1 VTDAQI
7 WGEGILPGT
16 VSGSNVRAMT
26 TFVLV
31 HGAWGGSYG
40 FKYVRGPLRD
50 AGHEVFTPSLT
61 GIGERV
67 HLASPQVDLTTH
79 VTDVVN
85 TILYED
91 LTDIVLLGYS
101 YGGMVVTGA
110 LEHVADRV
118 AHLVYLDA
126 FKPENGQ
133 SLRDMSRAP
142 YGATAVGPGG
152 SWLVEPLYRP
162 LDDTGQVDWFQ
173 ARRSWHPVGC
183 FTEPVRL
190 AKPLEDFPFTRT
202 YVKALQEP
210 QAAAGT
216 GNSAFWRAAEYAK
229 SNPAWRYREIDT
241 DHMIPVNK
249 PAEMAELL
257 LELT

>member
-1 VTDAQI
+1 MHHQI
-7 WGEGILPGT
+7 WAVRTLRGARGA
-16 VSGSNVRAMT
+16 VNVRGMT

-40 FKYVRGPLRD
+40 FRTVRGPLRS

-67 HLASPQVDLTTH
+67 HLASPQVNLTTH

-85 TILYED
+85 TILFED
-91 LTDIVLLGYS
+91 LTGIVLLGYS

-126 FKPENGQ
+126 FLPSDGE
-133 SLRDMSRAP
+133 SLDDLAAAGYGTAAIGPDSTWLVPPLSRAFHDP
-142 YGATAVGPGG
+142 
-152 SWLVEPLYRP
+152 VEAAWY
-162 LDDTGQVDWFQ
+162 T
-173 ARRSWHPVGC
+173 ARRSPHPVGC

-190 AKPLEDFPFTRT
+190 RKPLSDYPFSRT
-202 YVKALQEP
+202 YIKATAEP
-210 QAAAGT
+210 RPADGNRPSPFWQAAERT
-216 GNSAFWRAAEYAK
+216 K
-229 SNPAWRYREIDT
+229 TDPAWRYREIDT
-241 DHMIPVNK
+241 DHMILVNR
-249 PAEMAELL
+249 PAELIALL

>member
-1 VTDAQI
+1 MI
-7 WGEGILPGT
+7 NKG
-16 VSGSNVRAMT
+16 T

-40 FKYVRGPLRD
+40 FKYVRGPLRE

-61 GIGERV
+61 GIGERA

-126 FKPENGQ
+126 FKPDDGQ
-133 SLRDMSRAP
+133 SLHDLSGAP
-142 YGATAVGPGG
+142 YQAPAIGPGG
-152 SWLVEPLYRP
+152 KWLIEPLYRP
-162 LDDTGQVDWFQ
+162 LDDGGQVDWFQ

-183 FTEPVRL
+183 FTEAVRL
-190 AKPLEDFPFTRT
+190 RKPLEDFPFTRT

-210 QAAAGT
+210 RAAAGT
-216 GNSAFWRAAEYAK
+216 GASAFWRAAEYAK
-229 SNPAWRYREIDT
+229 TNQAWRYREIDT
-241 DHMIPVNK
+241 DHMIPINR
-249 PAEMAELL
+249 PTEMADLL

>member
-1 VTDAQI
+1 
-7 WGEGILPGT
+7 
-16 VSGSNVRAMT
+16 MT

-40 FKYVRGPLRD
+40 FRYLRGPLRE

-67 HLASPQVDLTTH
+67 HLSSPQVSLTTH

-126 FKPENGQ
+126 FKPADGE
-133 SLRDMSRAP
+133 SLTDLSGAPYRAP
-142 YGATAVGPGG
+142 AIGPGG
-152 SWLVEPLYRP
+152 KWLVPPLWRAME
-162 LDDTGQVDWFQ
+162 DEEAADWFGS
-173 ARRSWHPVGC
+173 RRCAHPVGC

-190 AKPLEDFPFTRT
+190 RKPLEEYPFSRT
-202 YVKALQEP
+202 YIKALQEAP
-210 QAAAGT
+210 RPDNG
-216 GNSAFWRAAEYAK
+216 GPSAFWRAAEAVK
-229 SNPAWRYREIDT
+229 ADPAWRYREIDT
-241 DHMIPVNK
+241 DHLIPINR
-249 PAEMAELL
+249 PAELAELL
-257 LELT
+257 LELV

>member
-1 VTDAQI
+1 
-7 WGEGILPGT
+7 
-16 VSGSNVRAMT
+16 MT
-26 TFVLV
+26 TIVLV

-40 FKYVRGPLRD
+40 FRYLRGPLRE

-67 HLASPQVDLTTH
+67 HLASPQVNLTTH

-126 FKPENGQ
+126 FKPADGQ
-133 SLRDMSRAP
+133 SLNDLTRGALRRVRDRAGQP
-142 YGATAVGPGG
+142 VAGRAAVPAARGRGA
-152 SWLVEPLYRP
+152 
-162 LDDTGQVDWFQ
+162 QVDWFT

-190 AKPLEDFPFTRT
+190 RKPLEEYPFTRT

-210 QAAAGT
+210 RAAAGT
-216 GNSAFWRAAEYAK
+216 GASAFWRAAEHAK
-229 SNPAWRYREIDT
+229 ADPAWRYREIDT
-241 DHMIPVNK
+241 DHMIPINR
-249 PAEMAELL
+249 PGELAELL
-257 LELT
+257 LGLT

>member
-1 VTDAQI
+1 MHHQI
-7 WGEGILPGT
+7 WAVPTLRGAGRAA
-16 VSGSNVRAMT
+16 NVRDMT

-40 FKYVRGPLRD
+40 FRTVRGPLRS

-67 HLASPQVDLTTH
+67 HLASPQVNLTTH

-85 TILYED
+85 TILFED

-126 FKPENGQ
+126 FLPVDGE
-133 SLRDMSRAP
+133 SLDDIARAG
-142 YGATAVGPGG
+142 YGVGAVGPDG
-152 SWLVEPLYRP
+152 SWLVPPMARAFHNPVEAAWY
-162 LDDTGQVDWFQ
+162 T
-173 ARRSWHPVGC
+173 ARRSPHPVGC
-183 FTEPVRL
+183 FIEPVRL
-190 AKPLEDFPFTRT
+190 RQALEDYPFTRT
-202 YVKALQEP
+202 YIKATEEAHP
-210 QAAAGT
+210 VDGARP
-216 GNSAFWRAAEYAK
+216 SPFWRAADRTKAD
-229 SNPAWRYREIDT
+229 PAWRYRELDT
-241 DHMIPVNK
+241 DHMIMVNR
-249 PAEMAELL
+249 PAELVELL

>member
-1 VTDAQI
+1 LR
-7 WGEGILPGT
+7 ET
-16 VSGSNVRAMT
+16 VSRSNVRAMTT

-40 FKYVRGPLRD
+40 FKYVRGPLRE

-61 GIGERV
+61 GIGERA

-110 LEHVADRV
+110 LEYVADRV

-126 FKPENGQ
+126 FKPDDGQ
-133 SLRDMSRAP
+133 SLRDLSGAP
-142 YGATAVGPGG
+142 YQAPAIGPG
-152 SWLVEPLYRP
+152 SQWLVEPLRRP
-162 LDDTGQVDWFQ
+162 LEDEAQVDWFS

-183 FTEPVRL
+183 FTEAVRL
-190 AKPLEDFPFTRT
+190 RQPLEDFPFTRT
-202 YVKALQEP
+202 YVKALREP
-210 QAAAGT
+210 RAAAGT

-249 PAEMAELL
+249 PDEMVELL